1 MMEQFFAMLWGD
13 LMLSRL
19 LGAGASKPAEIER
32 RARDA
37 TDAFLKLYA

>member
-19 LGAGASKPAEIER
+19 LGAGAPKPAEIKR

-37 TDAFLKLYA
+37 TDAFLKPYA